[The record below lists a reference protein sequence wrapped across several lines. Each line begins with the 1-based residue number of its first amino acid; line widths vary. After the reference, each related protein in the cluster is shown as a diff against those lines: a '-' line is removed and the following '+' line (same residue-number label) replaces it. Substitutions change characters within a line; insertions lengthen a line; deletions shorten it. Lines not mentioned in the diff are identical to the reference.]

1 MQIINEFEERERIA
15 NEFVSYD
22 FEINDYPSHARSKI
36 CSRDFLDMIRELTNC
51 TILQRGQ
58 YIEPGKKVFPGQRKQ
73 FLRIEGESEFFV
85 LSAYK
90 EIKRVAEDM
99 AIKQIQQ

>member
-1 MQIINEFEERERIA
+1 
-15 NEFVSYD
+15 
-22 FEINDYPSHARSKI
+22 
-36 CSRDFLDMIRELTNC
+36 MIRELTNC
-51 TILQRGQ
+51 TILIRGS
-58 YIEPGKKVFPGQRKQ
+58 YVEANKKVPLGQRKQ

-99 AIKQIQQ
+99 ALR

>member
-1 MQIINEFEERERIA
+1 
-15 NEFVSYD
+15 
-22 FEINDYPSHARSKI
+22 
-36 CSRDFLDMIRELTNC
+36 MIRELTNC
-51 TILQRGQ
+51 TILIRGT
-58 YIEPGKKVFPGQRKQ
+58 YTEPTKKVALGQRKQ

-99 AIKQIQQ
+99 AIRQLQQQLQGKFTV